1 MHKRFVE
8 SIRLGQTFLARL
20 MPGDDLFEQLREI
33 LFQEGGL
40 ERVVILSAI
49 GSLREASFR
58 DLKEGISLPVDL
70 EKTHLIER
78 EGPFEVLSL
87 EGNVVPMEG
96 NPVIHLHVLLGTPE
110 GGVIGGHLF
119 GGKVFSTLEIVF
131 AEIIGPRVVK
141 NRSEVTHLT
150 EMRIGEG
157 PLGCSGS
164 GDRG

>member
-1 MHKRFVE
+1 MHKPFIE
-8 SIRLGQTFLARL
+8 NIRLGQTFLARL
-20 MPGDDLFEQLREI
+20 MPGDDVFEKLKEI
-33 LFQEGGL
+33 LSHEGL

-49 GSLREASFR
+49 GSLREVSFR

-87 EGNVVPMEG
+87 EGNVVPMEEE
-96 NPVIHLHVLLGTPE
+96 PVIHLHALLGTPE

-131 AEIIGPRVVK
+131 AEISGSRVVK
-141 NRSEVTHLT
+141 HRSAVTHLT
-150 EMRIGEG
+150 EMSLGEG
-157 PLGCSGS
+157 GS
-164 GDRG
+164 EHL